1 MRVCAAKDPI
11 EVEVGSGSSR
21 PTGLGKSSGHRTSCW
36 LHGPEAEVPPGG
48 TAPLERGKIAI
59 AEEA

>member
-1 MRVCAAKDPI
+1 MRVCAAKHPI
-11 EVEVGSGSSR
+11 EVTKDGQRV
-21 PTGLGKSSGHRTSCW
+21 SCW

-48 TAPLERGKIAI
+48 EQPLERGRIAI